1 MPTCAA
7 TTSLT
12 ARQPP
17 GARRGYRAPIE
28 STFRLI
34 DYFALGLIHALLAL
48 ALLRLAGRDATD
60 RDPAFEE
67 APADAQPRENPRD
80 A

>member
-1 MPTCAA
+1 
-7 TTSLT
+7 
-12 ARQPP
+12 
-17 GARRGYRAPIE
+17 
-28 STFRLI
+28 LI
-34 DYFALGLIHALLAL
+34 DYFALGLVHALLAI

-67 APADAQPRENPRD
+67 APGDPDNEEQRD

>member
-1 MPTCAA
+1 VVLGAGI
-7 TTSLT
+7 
-12 ARQPP
+12 ARPSK
-17 GARRGYRAPIE
+17 AP
-28 STFRLI
+28 FGLI
-34 DYFALGLIHALLAL
+34 DYFALALIHALLAI

-67 APADAQPRENPRD
+67 APGDAEPGEDRRD